1 MYFAQKYIT
10 VGRSLFATQAKLTW
24 EYAYDFANSGTLL
37 KDLKAEGIDI
47 FSFVG
52 RPFLSV
58 TERKNESYLENRS
71 LRTEYEGI
79 GVITTS
85 SYEAW
90 FKSIPGGRRRI
101 IRQAE
106 RRGIQIRDVQC
117 DDKFLEG
124 ALAIHRETP
133 IRQGHRFTE
142 YGVTFDHLKREYMD
156 SEGPEILG
164 AYDGNKLVGYIR
176 WMPGDRAAQ
185 IGTFLHLI
193 SARRKRPMNALVASL
208 VKRCCEKGIHFIVY
222 ITPFGFQPG
231 LDRFRASMGFK
242 PSIVPRTY
250 IPLTRRGYT
259 SIRLKI
265 HKPIRLDQYVLPY
278 TMAKAISPIYSK
290 VSSLSPSSITDHV
303 YARAQM
309 ENVTIFNG
317 KIHRLRLEEER
328 LH

>member
-1 MYFAQKYIT
+1 M
-10 VGRSLFATQAKLTW
+10 TW
-24 EYAYDFANSGTLL
+24 EYAYDFTKSSTLL

-47 FSFVG
+47 FSFAG
-52 RPFLSV
+52 RPFLGV
-58 TERKNESYLENRS
+58 TDRKNVSYLENRC
-71 LRTEYEGI
+71 LRTEHEGVGI
-79 GVITTS
+79 ITTS

-90 FKSIPGGRRRI
+90 LRSIPGDRRRI
-101 IRQAE
+101 IRQSE
-106 RRGIQIRDVQC
+106 RRGIQVRVVEC
-117 DDKFLEG
+117 DDKFFAG

-142 YGVTFDHLKREYMD
+142 YGVTLDHLKKEYLD
-156 SEGPEILG
+156 SEGTEILG
-164 AYDGNKLVGYIR
+164 AYDGNRLAGFIR

-222 ITPFGFQPG
+222 ITAFGFQPG

-250 IPLTRRGYT
+250 VPLTRRGYT

-265 HKPIRLDQYVLPY
+265 HKPIRLDQYVLPHA
-278 TMAKAISPIYSK
+278 MAKAIAPIYSK
-290 VSSLSPSSITDHV
+290 ISSLSPRSMMDRV

-309 ENVTIFNG
+309 ENVTIVNG
-317 KIHRLRLEEER
+317 KIHRL
-328 LH
+328 